1 MKKELLIA
9 SALTASLGMAGIAA
23 AADVSYSGNVRN
35 GVKGK
40 DTDGTADGT
49 YGSSRQSSL
58 SFSVSQVLDSGTKI
72 STGFGVIDEG
82 GSDIGDNSGITLT
95 FTDGSKLDLI
105 EAGSA
110 YGTHIAA
117 VPGASGEQSVGTLS
131 TNHAPTGMNFSG
143 SNDDVGF
150 EWHSAADAFGVDGLK
165 VGLSAGF
172 GDDGDAVSAS
182 SAENSFSVGASYVST
197 AGDST
202 ITIGGGYFTASDSN
216 AKTSN
221 DKADETSIAMIAVTG
236 DLTVGVGYSAGS
248 YIFEDSGSNAESEE
262 VDGAEVMT
270 AGISYVSG
278 DMTFAVGYNDGEAKD
293 TNNLGAQG
301 ANVDASD
308 AVNASISYAVGSGV
322 TAVAGFKQQ
331 DSSDEGTADTAQ
343 SGSSWYIGANISF

>member
-117 VPGASGEQSVGTLS
+117 VPGASGEQSLGTLS

-150 EWHSAADAFGVDGLK
+150 EWHSAADAFGIDGLK

-202 ITIGGGYFTASDSN
+202 ITIGGGYFTAGDSN
-216 AKTSN
+216 AGTSN

-248 YIFEDSGSNAESEE
+248 YVFEDSGSNAESEE

-293 TNNLGAQG
+293 TNNLGTQG
-301 ANVDASD
+301 TNTDASD
-308 AVNASISYAVGSGV
+308 AVNASVSYAVGSGV